1 MTYPL
6 KSYLLAAAI
15 AGACAPTI
23 ALAESSTSPGTTTGS
38 PGADCADTTDPNCK
52 PNQNQKEQTND
63 ATDPNQQ
70 DDLNNP
76 ASQTQIDPAA
86 DSNDQTPGTTGS
98 PENASGG
105 DALNPAGSEG
115 SVEGDKAG
123 GAGSAGS
130 SGTNN

>member
-6 KSYLLAAAI
+6 KPLLLASAI
-15 AGACAPTI
+15 AAACAPT
-23 ALAESSTSPGTTTGS
+23 LAWAQSSTSPGTTT
-38 PGADCADTTDPNCK
+38 PATDCTDMTDPNCK

-63 ATDPNQQ
+63 AADPNQQ

-76 ASQTQIDPAA
+76 ASQTQVDPAA

-115 SVEGDKAG
+115 SVEGDNAG

-130 SGTNN
+130 SGANN